1 MPNPL
6 INTMS
11 NGVSNNFN
19 GVYQNR
25 FPINYQ
31 NNYQGFRSVGFPG
44 QSSGPQT
51 NVIWINDITEVYSY
65 PFTND
70 SHLLFG
76 DQKNSTFYYR
86 IVDKN
91 GSLVQVSRL
100 PFSIEV
106 IFPVPA
112 QQSQQQ
118 TKPVD
123 EQTDKTDQK
132 ESPDNHVIGKDE
144 YEQLLGMVKDL
155 SEKFDKFDK
164 ALNA

>member
-11 NGVSNNFN
+11 NGVGNNFSSA
-19 GVYQNR
+19 YQNR

-51 NVIWINDITEVYSY
+51 NVIWINDLTEVYSY

-106 IFPVPA
+106 IFPV
-112 QQSQQQ
+112 QNQQQ
-118 TKPVD
+118 PQSVK
-123 EQTDKTDQK
+123 EQAKETDQK
-132 ESPDNHVIGKDE
+132 TSPENHVIGKDE
-144 YEQLLGMVKDL
+144 YEQLLGMVKSL

-164 ALNA
+164 ALSA

>member
-11 NGVSNNFN
+11 NGVGNNFSSA
-19 GVYQNR
+19 YQNR

-51 NVIWINDITEVYSY
+51 NVIWINDLTEVYSY

-106 IFPVPA
+106 IFPA
-112 QQSQQQ
+112 QNQQQSQSV
-118 TKPVD
+118 K
-123 EQTDKTDQK
+123 EQAKESDQK
-132 ESPDNHVIGKDE
+132 ESPENHVIGKDE
-144 YEQLLGMVKDL
+144 YEQLLGMVKSL
-155 SEKFDKFDK
+155 SDKFDKFDK
-164 ALNA
+164 ALSS

>member
-6 INTMS
+6 INNMS
-11 NGVSNNFN
+11 NGVGNNFSSA
-19 GVYQNR
+19 YQNR

-31 NNYQGFRSVGFPG
+31 PVNYQGFRSVGFPG

-51 NVIWINDITEVYSY
+51 NVIWINDLTEVYSY

-106 IFPVPA
+106 IFPAPNQPSPQASKEPA
-112 QQSQQQ
+112 
-118 TKPVD
+118 K
-123 EQTDKTDQK
+123 EADQK
-132 ESPDNHVIGKDE
+132 SSPENNVISKDE
-144 YEQLLGMVKDL
+144 YEQLLGMVKNL
-155 SEKFDKFDK
+155 NEKFDKFDK
-164 ALNA
+164 ALSA

>member
-6 INTMS
+6 INNMS
-11 NGVSNNFN
+11 NGVGNNFN
-19 GVYQNR
+19 SAYQNR

-51 NVIWINDITEVYSY
+51 NVIWINDLTEVYSY

-106 IFPVPA
+106 IFPVQN
-112 QQSQQQ
+112 QQSN
-118 TKPVD
+118 K
-123 EQTDKTDQK
+123 EQAKEPDQK
-132 ESPDNHVIGKDE
+132 SSPENHVIGKEE
-144 YEQLLGMVKDL
+144 YEQLLGMVKNL

-164 ALNA
+164 ALSS

>member
-11 NGVSNNFN
+11 NGVGNNFSSACT
-19 GVYQNR
+19 NR

-51 NVIWINDITEVYSY
+51 NVIWINDLTEVYSY

-106 IFPVPA
+106 IFPVQN
-112 QQSQQQ
+112 QQSQQPS
-118 TKPVD
+118 K
-123 EQTDKTDQK
+123 EQVKESDQK
-132 ESPDNHVIGKDE
+132 PSPENHVIGKEE

-164 ALNA
+164 ALLS

>member
-11 NGVSNNFN
+11 NGVSNNYSN
-19 GVYQNR
+19 PYQSR

-91 GSLVQVSRL
+91 GSLVQVLRL
-100 PFSIEV
+100 PFLIEV

-118 TKPVD
+118 TKTVE
-123 EQTDKTDQK
+123 EQTEKSDSQA
-132 ESPDNHVIGKDE
+132 SPEKNVIGKDE
-144 YEQLLGMVKDL
+144 YEKLLGMVKEL

-164 ALNA
+164 ALCA

>member
-6 INTMS
+6 INNMS
-11 NGVSNNFN
+11 NGVGNNFN
-19 GVYQNR
+19 SAYTNR

-51 NVIWINDITEVYSY
+51 NVIWINDLTEVYSY

-106 IFPVPA
+106 IFPVQN
-112 QQSQQQ
+112 QQSQQSN
-118 TKPVD
+118 K
-123 EQTDKTDQK
+123 EQAKESDQK
-132 ESPDNHVIGKDE
+132 VSPENHVIGKEE
-144 YEQLLGMVKDL
+144 YEQLLGMVKNL

-164 ALNA
+164 ALSS

>member
-11 NGVSNNFN
+11 NGVGNNFN
-19 GVYQNR
+19 STYQNR

-31 NNYQGFRSVGFPG
+31 NNYQGFGSVGFPG

-51 NVIWINDITEVYSY
+51 NVIWINDLTEVYSY

-106 IFPVPA
+106 IFPTQNQ
-112 QQSQQQ
+112 QQSQ
-118 TKPVD
+118 PVS
-123 EQTDKTDQK
+123 DQK
-132 ESPDNHVIGKDE
+132 SSPENHVIGKDE

>member
-6 INTMS
+6 INNMS
-11 NGVSNNFN
+11 NGVGNNFN
-19 GVYQNR
+19 SAYQNR

-51 NVIWINDITEVYSY
+51 NVIWINDLTEVYSY

-76 DQKNSTFYYR
+76 DQKNSMFYYR

-106 IFPVPA
+106 IFPVQN
-112 QQSQQQ
+112 QQSN
-118 TKPVD
+118 K
-123 EQTDKTDQK
+123 EQAKESDQK
-132 ESPDNHVIGKDE
+132 SSPENHAIGKEE
-144 YEQLLGMVKDL
+144 YEQLLGMVKNL

-164 ALNA
+164 ALSS

>member
-11 NGVSNNFN
+11 NGVGNNFSSA
-19 GVYQNR
+19 YQNR

-51 NVIWINDITEVYSY
+51 NVIWINDLTEVYSY

-106 IFPVPA
+106 IFPVQNKP
-112 QQSQQQ
+112 QQPE
-118 TKPVD
+118 K
-123 EQTDKTDQK
+123 EQAK
-132 ESPDNHVIGKDE
+132 EAEPKQSPENNVIGKDE
-144 YEQLLGMVKDL
+144 YEQLLGMVKSL
-155 SEKFDKFDK
+155 NEKFDKFDK
-164 ALNA
+164 ALSA

>member
-6 INTMS
+6 INNMS
-11 NGVSNNFN
+11 NGVGNNFSSA
-19 GVYQNR
+19 YQNR

-51 NVIWINDITEVYSY
+51 NVIWINDLTEVYSY

-100 PFSIEV
+100 PFTIEV
-106 IFPVPA
+106 IFPAPP
-112 QQSQQQ
+112 QQPPQSQ
-118 TKPVD
+118 TVK
-123 EQTDKTDQK
+123 EQTAEAEQK
-132 ESPDNHVIGKDE
+132 SSPENHVIGKDE
-144 YEQLLGMVKDL
+144 YEQLLGMVKNL

-164 ALNA
+164 ALSS

>member
-6 INTMS
+6 INNMS
-11 NGVSNNFN
+11 NGVGNNFSSA
-19 GVYQNR
+19 YTNR

-51 NVIWINDITEVYSY
+51 NVIWINDLTEVYSY

-106 IFPVPA
+106 IFPVQN
-112 QQSQQQ
+112 QQSQQSN
-118 TKPVD
+118 K
-123 EQTDKTDQK
+123 EQAKESDQK
-132 ESPDNHVIGKDE
+132 VSPENHVIGKEE
-144 YEQLLGMVKDL
+144 YEQLLGMVKNL
-155 SEKFDKFDK
+155 SEKFYKFDK
-164 ALNA
+164 ALSS

>member
-11 NGVSNNFN
+11 NGVGNNFN
-19 GVYQNR
+19 SAYQNR

-31 NNYQGFRSVGFPG
+31 NNCQGFRSVGFPG

-51 NVIWINDITEVYSY
+51 NVIWINDLTEVYSY

-106 IFPVPA
+106 IFPTQNQ
-112 QQSQQQ
+112 QQSQ
-118 TKPVD
+118 PVS
-123 EQTDKTDQK
+123 DQK
-132 ESPDNHVIGKDE
+132 PSPENHVIGKDE
-144 YEQLLGMVKDL
+144 YEQLLGMVKSL

-164 ALNA
+164 ALSA

>member
-6 INTMS
+6 INVMS
-11 NGVSNNFN
+11 NGVGNNFN
-19 GVYQNR
+19 SAYQNR

-51 NVIWINDITEVYSY
+51 NVIWINDLTEVYSY

-106 IFPVPA
+106 IFPVQN
-112 QQSQQQ
+112 QQSN
-118 TKPVD
+118 K
-123 EQTDKTDQK
+123 EQAKESDQK
-132 ESPDNHVIGKDE
+132 SSPENHAIGKEE
-144 YEQLLGMVKDL
+144 YEQLLGMVKNL

-164 ALNA
+164 ALSS